1 MAKDAKEV
9 KEQPVQD
16 LSGIDPAL
24 LKEIEAA
31 TKIAD
36 RRNKEAPDIL
46 AGVQTESSDVLAG
59 TVKRLRVLGI
69 LSAADHPF
77 WGETAKRRFYLSDAY
92 VPVVE
97 DGRQVEYKE
106 LQLFKRPRAVHQ
118 AHERMAGRESVDK
131 LASHMAGANVPA
143 GVDGVPQTRRLATPR
158 TAETRREAD

>member
-1 MAKDAKEV
+1 MAKDAKAV
-9 KEQPVQD
+9 KEQPIQD
-16 LSGIDPAL
+16 LSGIDPVL

-31 TKIAD
+31 TNIAE

-69 LSAADHPF
+69 LTAKDHPF

-97 DGRQVEYKE
+97 DGRQVEYRE

-118 AHERMAGRESVDK
+118 AHERMASRESVDK
-131 LASHMAGANVPA
+131 LASHMAGASVPV
-143 GVDGVPQTRRLATPR
+143 GMDGTPQTRRLATPR
-158 TAETRREAD
+158 TAANRSEAD